1 MILQGEKI
9 IFHCRKC
16 KKSMKISYIV
26 TLKKENAILP
36 DIEVKCH
43 YCGRIMICK
52 KYTEERLLKEVQ
64 QGRCYV

>member
-1 MILQGEKI
+1 
-9 IFHCRKC
+9 
-16 KKSMKISYIV
+16 MKISYIV